1 MFQNNFLFYLL
12 RQLMFRTVLSDQMT
26 GDISKIHFTV
36 KYLMTVDISESVYL
50 IWQQVTSQRNLL
62 EHLMS
67 VFSICY
73 ACWCFRQLWSELTKV
88 DVSKYPLVVSDD
100 SWHFRQFI
108 SNLIWSATVD
118 FSHKHLDVDDDLL
131 MFQKVFVSSNI

>member
-12 RQLMFRTVLSDQMT
+12 WQSMFRTVLSDQMT

-67 VFSICY
+67 VFISKDNS
-73 ACWCFRQLWSELTKV
+73 WCFNQHFRVSVMPV
-88 DVSKYPLVVSDD
+88 DV
-100 SWHFRQFI
+100 
-108 SNLIWSATVD
+108 
-118 FSHKHLDVDDDLL
+118 LDNFDLNWQKL
-131 MFQKVFVSSNI
+131 TFQSIL